1 MRVSTSEI
9 LASVL
14 GNSKDIKG
22 AQKTSTPKSA
32 DVLIS
37 KEAEVKD
44 FSVKTLLDSLFKDL
58 SINQKSKDTILQ
70 TLQAKNIPKN
80 IKGTLSELKS
90 IVDTLKN
97 DKTLL
102 KSARALENN
111 FLDIK
116 DMNSKTMLTQI
127 KNSGIFLESKLA
139 KADVAKSLLPDS
151 IYEKLI
157 SIKSVIIKNR
167 LPIGTS
173 NIDDILSSKVANK
186 SFVNS
191 INDIIQSLK
200 PNKNQAR
207 IETLARL
214 DNLAKKVQL
223 LESKITNNTPVSN
236 SDIKAVVN
244 EIISKMD
251 EIANPKVF
259 EELKLP
265 IKSLNL
271 QNSIETKFLEL
282 NIGEKLQRAVNQIK
296 SELAIKIPKFDS
308 HVEVTKLV
316 QNLKGELVHAIQNR
330 DIVPN
335 QKIMTLPDIKEEILA
350 DTKANLLKIKEEL
363 STSNAPNSQDTLL
376 RVDKALNNINYY
388 QLVSLSSNANIS
400 YLPLLWEGLDDAQVS
415 IKKLKQKRYF
425 CEINLKLK
433 DFGEIDLLVML
444 FDDISINIS
453 IFTKS
458 DKFLK
463 KVKENLQIL
472 RQGINGVGLLPQ
484 NIYLLD
490 AHKDSRAKEEMR
502 EYVKNQQIGQGVNFY
517 V

>member
-1 MRVSTSEI
+1 MRVSASEI
-9 LASVL
+9 LASIS
-14 GNSKDIKG
+14 GGSKDIKSV
-22 AQKTSTPKSA
+22 QKSSTSKNA
-32 DVLIS
+32 DVLVP
-37 KEAEVKD
+37 KEAEIKD

-58 SINQKSKDTILQ
+58 STNQKSKDTILQ
-70 TLQAKNIPKN
+70 ILQAKNIPKN

-102 KSARALENN
+102 KSAHALEKN

-116 DMNSKTMLTQI
+116 DVNSKTMLTQI

-139 KADVAKSLLPDS
+139 KTDVAKSLLPDY
-151 IYEKLI
+151 IYEKLT
-157 SIKSVIIKNR
+157 SIKSVIIKNK
-167 LPIGTS
+167 LPISTS
-173 NIDDILSSKVANK
+173 KIDDILNSQVANK
-186 SFVNS
+186 SFINS

-200 PNKNQAR
+200 PDKNQAK

-223 LESKITNNTPVSN
+223 LESKIANNTPTSN

-251 EIANPKVF
+251 EIINPKVL
-259 EELKLP
+259 EELNLSL
-265 IKSLNL
+265 KSLNL
-271 QNSIETKFLEL
+271 QNSTETKFLEL

-296 SELAIKIPKFDS
+296 SELAIKIPKSDL
-308 HVEVTKLV
+308 HVEITKLA
-316 QNLKGELVHAIQNR
+316 QNLKEDLVHAIQNR

-335 QKIMTLPDIKEEILA
+335 QKLMTLPDIKEEILT

-363 STSNAPNSQDTLL
+363 STSNTPNSHDTLL
-376 RVDKALNNINYY
+376 KVDKALNNINYY
-388 QLVSLSSNANIS
+388 QLISLSSNANIS

-425 CEINLKLK
+425 CEINLRLK
-433 DFGEIDLLVML
+433 EFGKIDLLVML

-463 KVKENLQIL
+463 KIKQNLQVL
-472 RQGINGVGLLPQ
+472 RQGINSVGLLPQ
-484 NIYLLD
+484 NIYLFN
-490 AHKDSRAKEEMR
+490 ASKESRAKEEMR
-502 EYVKNQQIGQGVNFY
+502 EYAKNQQVGQGVNFY